1 VGIARAQGDG
11 GEDGVTN
18 LAFARLRGHALGMS
32 FDITRPSSE
41 RNRARPVTAAEAFVQ
56 SEAKSRI
63 MLSRRARRIGF
74 TVAAAGLIS
83 VVYAHGMFDLPFM
96 HVTFPGGR
104 QALLTF
110 GQTVSVFMIPIG
122 LLIGTAG
129 FFLHRRFRRE
139 ALADPLTAGIFDPSV
154 EWPSDG

>member
-1 VGIARAQGDG
+1 
-11 GEDGVTN
+11 
-18 LAFARLRGHALGMS
+18 
-32 FDITRPSSE
+32 
-41 RNRARPVTAAEAFVQ
+41 
-56 SEAKSRI
+56 

-74 TVAAAGLIS
+74 TVAAAGLIG

-129 FFLHRRFRRE
+129 FFLHRRFMRE

-154 EWPSDG
+154 EWPGDV

>member
-1 VGIARAQGDG
+1 MGIAREKGNR
-11 GEDGVTN
+11 GENGVTN
-18 LAFARLRGHALGMS
+18 LAFARLRGHALRMS

-41 RNRARPVTAAEAFVQ
+41 RNRARPLTAAEAFVQ

-63 MLSRRARRIGF
+63 MLSRQAQRIGF
-74 TVAAAGLIS
+74 PLAAVGLIG
-83 VVYAHGMFDLPFM
+83 VVYRHGFYDLPFV

-154 EWPSDG
+154 EWPSDV